1 MDPQQQNNGFGPLP
15 QRRGESAKAFA
26 TLLALVPAIA
36 CVMAVF
42 IAQDK
47 GVIKEYIFI
56 SIYGIGRL
64 MLSFIIGKVIQKICQ
79 LWEERRHRHTRYNG
93 NWKKVLRSTF
103 AFRSGDAVF
112 SFVTVFL
119 LALSYAL
126 QLESTTFSH
135 LDYQFWILCLNS
147 CWVALLFFAVGCQE
161 PSIAEVSRIN
171 ERENKNVAD
180 GLAWGYYFAYLKSV
194 LPKLAEQIGTSE
206 EYRYKISRKKLYILI
221 PKDCNTFKRM
231 EDADSRIKADGNLN
245 PYEVYRAGTRRVYK
259 LAVHSIQFAGE
270 EEPYYLVME
279 YATTLMT
286 LNEMSRNPEAGLSR
300 QQRDEQV
307 LFLILLVL
315 VQLTLCKIIIH
326 DFSIYFRQST

>member
-93 NWKKVLRSTF
+93 SWKKVLRSTF

-161 PSIAEVSRIN
+161 PSIAEV
-171 ERENKNVAD
+171 
-180 GLAWGYYFAYLKSV
+180 
-194 LPKLAEQIGTSE
+194 
-206 EYRYKISRKKLYILI
+206 
-221 PKDCNTFKRM
+221 
-231 EDADSRIKADGNLN
+231 
-245 PYEVYRAGTRRVYK
+245 
-259 LAVHSIQFAGE
+259 
-270 EEPYYLVME
+270 
-279 YATTLMT
+279 
-286 LNEMSRNPEAGLSR
+286 
-300 QQRDEQV
+300 
-307 LFLILLVL
+307 
-315 VQLTLCKIIIH
+315 
-326 DFSIYFRQST
+326 